1 MAALD
6 ARGLRLGRLAVV
18 AQSALKAPVAQA
30 VFLQHKQPHLAGD
43 GGLHVSLF
51 AFGAELA
58 LRGLQT
64 HHALEPGDGLVLQLH
79 AGVIGLVLEGGA
91 DGTVFDLVV
100 RIVGHARAQA
110 QGREACE
117 RVAQLATYVKT
128 FAAQIHHGRIA
139 MVVIFMVVAIV
150 FARMGAAVQMIAV
163 GVAAFKAVVVPRQ
176 AVLGRLA
183 RVGRAQ
189 VAALAHPRQPHA
201 ARVGAVEAARH
212 LAGGLALRRPA
223 LAHAVVAR
231 VARHALHM
239 HRQVASTAGQRESTR
254 PLTGAGVGT
263 QLGAAFVP
271 FLRNGRGHLAIE
283 HIDHAAHGA
292 VAIHQGRGAPQHFDL
307 RGEHGLGH
315 HRVVGAD
322 GGGIVQLGTVAEHA
336 HTRAVHAANDGAA
349 GPGAKVAAGDAGLAA
364 QRLAQRGLATAHQFI
379 AFEHGHGRGHVAR
392 AQLQAAGRDGDGRQ
406 AGFGGRGCLGLGQR
420 AAPCSNQSNGQGH
433 GAQGKAA
440 GCQCGMNHEEP
451 WKSKKSDANRAATA
465 VRGARRATAHAG
477 TDPPALR
484 R

>member
-6 ARGLRLGRLAVV
+6 ACGLRLGRLAVV
-18 AQSALKAPVAQA
+18 AQCTFKAPVAQA

-51 AFGAELA
+51 PFGAELA
-58 LRGLQT
+58 LGGLQT
-64 HHALEPGDGLVLQLH
+64 HHALEACNGLVLQLH

-91 DGTVFDLVV
+91 DGAVFDLVV
-100 RIVGHARAQA
+100 HVVGHARAQA

-117 RVAQLATYVKT
+117 RVAQLAAHVKA
-128 FAAQIHHGRIA
+128 FAAQIHHGHIA

-150 FARMGAAVQMIAV
+150 FARMGAAMQMVAM

-189 VAALAHPRQPHA
+189 VALLAHPRQAHA

-231 VARHALHM
+231 ITGNAFDV
-239 HRQVASTAGQRESTR
+239 HRQVARTAGQREGTR

-271 FLRNGRGHLAIE
+271 FLRDGRGHLAIE
-283 HIDHAAHGA
+283 HIDHAAHGTVA
-292 VAIHQGRGAPQHFDL
+292 VHQG
-307 RGEHGLGH
+307 
-315 HRVVGAD
+315 
-322 GGGIVQLGTVAEHA
+322 
-336 HTRAVHAANDGAA
+336 
-349 GPGAKVAAGDAGLAA
+349 
-364 QRLAQRGLATAHQFI
+364 
-379 AFEHGHGRGHVAR
+379 
-392 AQLQAAGRDGDGRQ
+392 
-406 AGFGGRGCLGLGQR
+406 
-420 AAPCSNQSNGQGH
+420 
-433 GAQGKAA
+433 
-440 GCQCGMNHEEP
+440 
-451 WKSKKSDANRAATA
+451 
-465 VRGARRATAHAG
+465 
-477 TDPPALR
+477 
-484 R
+484 

>member
-1 MAALD
+1 
-6 ARGLRLGRLAVV
+6 
-18 AQSALKAPVAQA
+18 
-30 VFLQHKQPHLAGD
+30 
-43 GGLHVSLF
+43 
-51 AFGAELA
+51 
-58 LRGLQT
+58 
-64 HHALEPGDGLVLQLH
+64 
-79 AGVIGLVLEGGA
+79 
-91 DGTVFDLVV
+91 
-100 RIVGHARAQA
+100 
-110 QGREACE
+110 
-117 RVAQLATYVKT
+117 
-128 FAAQIHHGRIA
+128 

-150 FARMGAAVQMIAV
+150 FACMRTAVQMIAV

-231 VARHALHM
+231 VAGHALHM
-239 HRQVASTAGQRESTR
+239 HRQVARTAGQRESTR
-254 PLTGAGVGT
+254 PLTSAGVGT

-292 VAIHQGRGAPQHFDL
+292 VAIHQGRGAAQHFDL
-307 RGEHGLGH
+307 RGQHGLGH
-315 HRVVGAD
+315 HGVVGAD

-364 QRLAQRGLATAHQFI
+364 QRLAQRGLTAAHQFI
-379 AFEHGHGRGHVAR
+379 AFKHCDRRGHVAR

-406 AGFGGRGCLGLGQR
+406 AGFGGSGGHYGLGLGQR
-420 AAPCSNQSNGQGH
+420 GAPCSNQSNGHGH

-440 GCQCGMNHEEP
+440 QGQCGMSHEEP